1 MVKGLVGITK
11 YIEIN
16 IIFKVSDN
24 YKTKYKFWQ
33 HNVKNVINKVADGR
47 RHCKENY
54 GSANIEFFNRQ
65 KLTSIK

>member
-24 YKTKYKFWQ
+24 YKTKYKFW
-33 HNVKNVINKVADGR
+33 
-47 RHCKENY
+47 
-54 GSANIEFFNRQ
+54 
-65 KLTSIK
+65 